1 MFAGPNTQFKISA
14 RRKRQQLFAAGQNY
28 IQVYNA
34 VRAWKLTPPVLG
46 PYQPMLSETTRAQ
59 L

>member
-1 MFAGPNTQFKISA
+1 MFAGPNSHFKIST

-34 VRAWKLTPPVLG
+34 TRAWKLSPPALG
-46 PYQPMLSETTRAQ
+46 PYQVKLSETTRAQ